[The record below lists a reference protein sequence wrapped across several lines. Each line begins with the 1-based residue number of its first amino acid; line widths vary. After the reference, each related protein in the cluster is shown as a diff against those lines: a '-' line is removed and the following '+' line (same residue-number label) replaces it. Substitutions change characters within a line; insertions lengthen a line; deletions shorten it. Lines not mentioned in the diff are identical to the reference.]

1 MALAADWK
9 GRYESWLEENRPLLE
24 AAKWKEAFE
33 GYPWVKNS
41 ESPFEPLDKPLS
53 ESKVA
58 LVSSA
63 GLYLPGQERFTDE
76 QITGDATFREIP
88 RDADLSTTSIAH
100 AHYDHRYALE
110 DRNCVC
116 PLEVLEDLAAQGSI
130 GDLTDT
136 HYSFS
141 GYNTD
146 AAATAEASAP
156 EVARRIKAQGADAVF
171 LVPI

>member
-1 MALAADWK
+1 MALASDWTE
-9 GRYESWLEENRPLLE
+9 RYERWLEENRPLLE

-41 ESPFEPLDKPLS
+41 GSSFASLGKPLG
-53 ESKVA
+53 ECTLA

-63 GLYLPGQERFTDE
+63 GLYLPGQQRFTDE
-76 QITGDATFREIP
+76 AVTGDSTFREIP
-88 RDADLSTTSIAH
+88 RGTDLSAAGIAH
-100 AHYDHRYALE
+100 SHYDHRYALE
-110 DRNCVC
+110 DRNCVY
-116 PLEVLEDLAAQGSI
+116 PLDVLEDLVAEGSI

-146 AAATAEASAP
+146 ATATAEVSAP
-156 EVARRIKAQGADAVF
+156 EVARRIEAQGADAVL